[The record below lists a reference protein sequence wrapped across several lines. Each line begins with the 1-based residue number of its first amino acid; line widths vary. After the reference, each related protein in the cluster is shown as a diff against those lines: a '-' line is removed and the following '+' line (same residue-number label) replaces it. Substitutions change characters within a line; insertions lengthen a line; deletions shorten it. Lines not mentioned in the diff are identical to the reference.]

1 MFNNNSISISVS
13 DDEPD
18 ELGRMRVR
26 VRRKRKKT
34 GHRLKNEFLHRVVRK
49 LVRYWALLIFLPA
62 LGLLLY
68 EASRI
73 GRKPSSVANTELG
86 ASEKST
92 LVDSELSNVTNPS
105 LEKKSDG
112 NLNRLG
118 CRRRCLKILSPEELE
133 HLEIPVREEANSP
146 VSKVLYI
153 SEIDTPFLEGNSTLS
168 QGNSTLSQ
176 EATWGM

>member
-26 VRRKRKKT
+26 VRRKRKKP

-112 NLNRLG
+112 NLNRLDATTRVVG
-118 CRRRCLKILSPEELE
+118 GVRQRKSSVFCFFNYIRFSIVRCLN
-133 HLEIPVREEANSP
+133 EIVLRT
-146 VSKVLYI
+146 SK
-153 SEIDTPFLEGNSTLS
+153 EFF
-168 QGNSTLSQ
+168 
-176 EATWGM
+176 